1 MTDRLRRALADAGA
15 AAPMV
20 DLYEQAL
27 ADGRRLR
34 RRRNGRAAL
43 GATIA
48 VLLAVAMPGALLG
61 AGSEPG
67 EFPAAG
73 GIPSLPDRIST
84 SWPWTATVEQAPAG
98 PAALLI
104 NQELGMP
111 SSVTFP
117 EDTIAA
123 VGATANTYRTLDSGG
138 RMRLG
143 ADGLLSPDGNRL
155 VEGAAMHDLV
165 TGRSYA
171 LPGVNATTQ
180 FVPLAWAPDSGTLA
194 VIRETGQRWKD
205 WLVPEAATVGLLD
218 LASGDYR
225 PLLDVTAQ
233 LDAYLGTPAHM
244 AAFTPDGS
252 RLAVQFGDKITVF
265 TRDATTWSSFV
276 LSHDS
281 QLAGKGAFTPDG
293 RWIAVVSRAACCSDQ
308 PGQGRFP
315 SQWRIR
321 LLDPA
326 TGAERPGWSL
336 SEVSG
341 VTALRLI
348 GWWPS
353 GEAVVAA
360 FYPHPG
366 SSAQWNPATADPNH
380 DQWGFPN
387 YYEQVDRVEV
397 RALATG
403 GGSRELL
410 SLPDTVYG
418 VDIAENILAHGVV
431 RPGGDAPVRPVRT
444 GWLVTTAAVAILL
457 TATPVTVVLLIR
469 RLRRPG
475 RSSRQA
481 NPARPAADDAEPT

>member
-1 MTDRLRRALADAGA
+1 MTDRLRQALAEAGA
-15 AAPMV
+15 AAPV
-20 DLYEQAL
+20 FDLYEQAL

-34 RRRNGRAAL
+34 RRRNTRVAVGAA
-43 GATIA
+43 IA
-48 VLLAVAMPGALLG
+48 VLLAVVLPGALVRAGSG
-61 AGSEPG
+61 AGG
-67 EFPAAG
+67 LPAAG
-73 GIPSLPDRIST
+73 NGIPSLPDRIST

-104 NQELGMP
+104 NQELEIP

-123 VGATANTYRTLDSGG
+123 VGATANTYRTLDFTG

-143 ADGLLSPDGNRL
+143 ADGLLSPDGTRF
-155 VEGAAMHDLV
+155 VESESMHDLV
-165 TGRSYA
+165 TGGSYA
-171 LPGVNATTQ
+171 VPGTNATTR
-180 FVPLAWAPDSGTLA
+180 FVPLAWAPDGGTLA
-194 VIRETGQRWKD
+194 VIRETGRLLD
-205 WLVPEAATVGLLD
+205 PETATVGLLD
-218 LASGDYR
+218 LASGDFR

-233 LDAYLGTPAHM
+233 LGDHVGEYLGTAAHR
-244 AAFTPDGS
+244 AAFTPDGA

-265 TRDATTWSSFV
+265 TRDAATWSSFV

-293 RWIAVVSRAACCSDQ
+293 RWIAVVTRAACCTDQ
-308 PGQGRFP
+308 PEQGGFP
-315 SQWRIR
+315 SRWRIR

-326 TGAERPGWSL
+326 TGAERAGWSL
-336 SEVSG
+336 PEVSG

-348 GWWPS
+348 GWLPS

-366 SSAQWNPATADPNH
+366 LSAKWDPGTADPNR
-380 DQWGFPN
+380 DLWAFPN
-387 YYEQVDRVEV
+387 YYESVSHVEV

-418 VDIAENILAHGVV
+418 VDIADDVLARGAV
-431 RPGGDAPVRPVRT
+431 RPGADAPIRPVRT
-444 GWLVTTAAVAILL
+444 GWLV
-457 TATPVTVVLLIR
+457 VTIAVVLLLVATPAAVLLLVR
-469 RLRRPG
+469 RWRRPG
-475 RSSRQA
+475 RTGRRLRTQA
-481 NPARPAADDAEPT
+481 PAGPV

>member
-1 MTDRLRRALADAGA
+1 MTDRLREALAEAGA
-15 AAPMV
+15 AAPAF

-27 ADGRRLR
+27 IDGRRLR
-34 RRRNGRAAL
+34 RRRNVRAAV
-43 GATIA
+43 GATVA
-48 VLLAVAMPGALLG
+48 VLLAVAMPGVLVS

-73 GIPSLPDRIST
+73 GVPSLPDRIST
-84 SWPWTATVEQAPAG
+84 SWPWTTTVARAPAG

-104 NQELGMP
+104 NQELGIP

-117 EDTIAA
+117 ENTITAI
-123 VGATANTYRTLDSGG
+123 GATANTYRTLDFSG
-138 RMRLG
+138 RMRIG

-155 VEGAAMHDLV
+155 VAGETMHDLV

-171 LPGVNATTQ
+171 VPGTNATTR
-180 FVPLAWAPDSGTLA
+180 FVPLAWAPDGGTLA
-194 VIRETGQRWKD
+194 VIRETGRR
-205 WLVPEAATVGLLD
+205 LEPETATVGLLD
-218 LASGDYR
+218 LASADYR

-233 LDAYLGTPAHM
+233 LGDDVGEYLGTAAHM
-244 AAFTPDGS
+244 GAFTPDGS

-265 TRDATTWSSFV
+265 TRDAVTWSSFV

-293 RWIAVVSRAACCSDQ
+293 KWIAVVSRAACCTDQ

-315 SQWRIR
+315 SRWRIR

-326 TGAERPGWSL
+326 TGAERAGWSL
-336 SEVSG
+336 PEVSG

-360 FYPHPG
+360 FHPHPW

-380 DQWGFPN
+380 DQWAFPN
-387 YYEQVDRVEV
+387 YYGAVMRVEV

-410 SLPDTVYG
+410 SLPDTVHG
-418 VDIAENILAHGVV
+418 IDIAEDVLAHGVV
-431 RPGGDAPVRPVRT
+431 RPGGDAPIRPVRT
-444 GWLVTTAAVAILL
+444 GWLVAATIVAILL
-457 TATPVTVVLLIR
+457 VAMPTAAVVLLVR
-469 RLRRPG
+469 RWRRSG
-475 RSSRQA
+475 RSSRISGIQQ
-481 NPARPAADDAEPT
+481 TGGT